1 MVLSGAKSDPLIQ
14 RLPVSP
20 HFNSVLEVLCSIGEI
35 EWGMRQCRIWLTSH
49 CFTGVLSIRHQIN
62 SHSRAM
68 LLSAMEW
75 LLCLCRRPSCLFL
88 ALTLSGFKECLYIN
102 SFAKCS
108 KETKHT
114 LEYIVTAILSY
125 TRSKQL
131 ECLLK
136 TNSALRQELHFVC
149 KMKRKQS
156 ILIFDAIL
164 YLLAYCRQAVSLFG
178 N

>member
-1 MVLSGAKSDPLIQ
+1 
-14 RLPVSP
+14 
-20 HFNSVLEVLCSIGEI
+20 
-35 EWGMRQCRIWLTSH
+35 MRQCHIWLTSH
-49 CFTGVLSIRHQIN
+49 CFTGLLSIRHQIN

-75 LLCLCRRPSCLFL
+75 LLCLYLRPSCLFL

-102 SFAKCS
+102 SFATCS
-108 KETKHT
+108 MEKKHT
-114 LEYIVTAILSY
+114 REYEVTAILSF

-131 ECLLK
+131 KCWLQDKHCSTPRIAFHVQNEAEK
-136 TNSALRQELHFVC
+136 
-149 KMKRKQS
+149 S
-156 ILIFDAIL
+156 ILIFDVIL

>member
-1 MVLSGAKSDPLIQ
+1 
-14 RLPVSP
+14 
-20 HFNSVLEVLCSIGEI
+20 
-35 EWGMRQCRIWLTSH
+35 MRQCRIWLTSH

-75 LLCLCRRPSCLFL
+75 LLCLCLRPSCLFS

-156 ILIFDAIL
+156 ILIFDVIL

>member
-1 MVLSGAKSDPLIQ
+1 
-14 RLPVSP
+14 
-20 HFNSVLEVLCSIGEI
+20 
-35 EWGMRQCRIWLTSH
+35 MRQCRIWLTSH

-75 LLCLCRRPSCLFL
+75 LLCLCRRPSCLFS

-114 LEYIVTAILSY
+114 LEYSDSHSLIHKIQTA
-125 TRSKQL
+125 RVFVK
-131 ECLLK
+131 K
-136 TNSALRQELHFVC
+136 NSALHQELHFLC

-156 ILIFDAIL
+156 ILIFDVIL